1 MLFPHAD
8 RHIQCIYKVKPLKSG
23 HLQVLKNLS
32 IIEGCLVLGVN
43 LKDNVTFGTKCFV
56 HYSQH
61 GMSTIGRFYYIQENV
76 CITHIFAVSTK
87 LRGQNNTPSSDMTK
101 SICHLISHKFS
112 QFLVLS
118 GHFGTK
124 KSKIIQ
130 FLSRL
135 QGNFSTKQ
143 KLQAQKMFIY
153 HVL

>member
-43 LKDNVTFGTKCFV
+43 LKSNVTFGTKCFV

-61 GMSTIGRFYYIQENV
+61 VHYLGCPLLGGFTVYRKMSV
-76 CITHIFAVSTK
+76 LHIFFSVSAK
-87 LRGQNNTPSSDMTK
+87 LRGPNNTLSSDMTK

-135 QGNFSTKQ
+135 QGNFPTK
-143 KLQAQKMFIY
+143 
-153 HVL
+153 